1 MDNGEYL
8 KKGIEEIG
16 LSADDRLVEKF
27 ETYKRLLLEWN
38 EKMNLTAITQ
48 EREIYIKHFVDSLSC
63 ICSGVIKS
71 DSRIIDV
78 GTGAGFPGLPL
89 KIYDESLK
97 LTLLDSLRK
106 RINFLENVC
115 GEIGLSGVEFLHSR
129 AEDAGNDKRYRE
141 KFDVAVSRA
150 VAPLN
155 VLLEYCTPFIRK
167 GGYFVCQKGP
177 AADEELVQAAKS
189 MKELGVAL
197 EEKLIIK
204 LPFTD
209 ISHYVLVFRKV
220 SNTPSKYPRKA
231 GLPSKKP
238 IA

>member
-1 MDNGEYL
+1 MDNREYF
-8 KKGIEEIG
+8 KKGIEDIG
-16 LSADDRLVEKF
+16 LLADDRLVEKF
-27 ETYKRLLLEWN
+27 ETYKSLLLEWN
-38 EKMNLTAITQ
+38 EKINLTAITD
-48 EREIYIKHFVDSLSC
+48 EKEIYIKHFVDSLSC

-89 KIYDESLK
+89 KIYDESLR

-106 RINFLENVC
+106 RINFLESVC
-115 GEIGLSGVEFLHSR
+115 TEIGLDGVEFVHSR
-129 AEDAGNDKRYRE
+129 AEDAGTDKKYRE
-141 KFDVAVSRA
+141 KYDVAVSRA
-150 VAPLN
+150 VASLN
-155 VLLEYCTPFIRK
+155 VLLEYCTPFIKK

-177 AADEELVQAAKS
+177 AVDDELAAAAKA
-189 MKELGVAL
+189 MKELGIVL
-197 EEKLIIK
+197 EEKLSIN

-209 ISHYVLVFRKV
+209 INHYVLVFRKV

-238 IA
+238 II